1 VVSGRAA
8 RCESSVVQ
16 FPNGLRSEGCE
27 QLFFFF
33 AGATRGRTTCESGW
47 ETFLRIQSRSVM
59 RLQTAASAHPIVFS
73 GEIGFKCVVACS
85 IGELNYSGA
94 SASAGVI
101 CTAMEESFMKLIS

>member
-1 VVSGRAA
+1 MRTT
-8 RCESSVVQ
+8 
-16 FPNGLRSEGCE
+16 
-27 QLFFFF
+27 FFFF

-59 RLQTAASAHPIVFS
+59 SLQTAASAHPIVFS